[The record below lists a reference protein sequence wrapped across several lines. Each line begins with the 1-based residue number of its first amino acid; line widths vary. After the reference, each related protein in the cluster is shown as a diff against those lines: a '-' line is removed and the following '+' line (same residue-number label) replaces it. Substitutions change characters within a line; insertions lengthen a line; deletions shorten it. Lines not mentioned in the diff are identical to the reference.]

1 MASNSNR
8 LVIIGLDGMPYR
20 LIKDLAEND
29 VMPNT
34 RAIIEKGVFSQMESS
49 IPDISS
55 VAWSYFWQIFYV
67 LRRLL
72 KLHTRIESLE
82 NSGA

>member
-1 MASNSNR
+1 MASNSHR
-8 LVIIGLDGMPYR
+8 MVIIGLDGMPYR
-20 LIKDLAEND
+20 LIKDLAESG
-29 VMPNT
+29 VMLDT
-34 RAIIEKGVFSQMESS
+34 RAIIKNGVFSQMESS

-55 VAWSYFWQIFYV
+55 VAWSHFWQIFYV
-67 LRRLL
+67 LRQLL